1 VQDRGLAGT
10 SARLETPAGS
20 SELSVGIPGRGPLLN
35 VLAAAAV
42 ALEFQVPIADIV
54 EEARTLKAAPRRG
67 EVTALAGGITLVDD
81 SYNSSPAALSK
92 ALEALAS
99 ERSAGRRIAVL
110 GEMRELGEFTDALH
124 RESGRRAADAGI
136 DLLVAVGGPPARAM
150 ADAAI
155 EAGLAAN
162 AVSYFDT
169 SDSAAAAVVALLKP
183 GDVVLVKGSR
193 GTRTDIVADAVK
205 AGWA

>member
-1 VQDRGLAGT
+1 
-10 SARLETPAGS
+10 
-20 SELSVGIPGRGPLLN
+20 
-35 VLAAAAV
+35 
-42 ALEFQVPIADIV
+42 
-54 EEARTLKAAPRRG
+54 
-67 EVTALAGGITLVDD
+67 
-81 SYNSSPAALSK
+81 
-92 ALEALAS
+92 
-99 ERSAGRRIAVL
+99 
-110 GEMRELGEFTDALH
+110 
-124 RESGRRAADAGI
+124 
-136 DLLVAVGGPPARAM
+136 M

-162 AVSYFDT
+162 AVSCFDT